1 MAIHYFCGQKIK
13 KMKKSVILTTV
24 AFLFTLF
31 FTACDSS
38 NSSENETIQE
48 ENLTDETAT
57 EAETKEENILDN
69 MPEIKE
75 NEGLFAHINTSKGLI
90 KIKLEAQKTPLTVA
104 NFVGLAEGTI
114 PNSAKPAGTPYYNG
128 LKFHRV
134 IENFMIQGGDPQGT
148 GMGGPGYNFRDEFH
162 PALRHDGPGVLSMAN
177 AGPGTNGSQFFITH
191 LPTPH
196 LDGRHS
202 VFGKVTE
209 GQDVVN
215 AIVQGDEIKTVEIIR
230 VGEFAEKFDA
240 LAIFNQMK

>member
-1 MAIHYFCGQKIK
+1 
-13 KMKKSVILTTV
+13 MKKLEIFTVVALLLTSLI
-24 AFLFTLF
+24 AING
-31 FTACDSS
+31 CS
-38 NSSENETIQE
+38 NTSKNETIQE
-48 ENLTDETAT
+48 ENLIEETAE
-57 EAETKEENILDN
+57 EAQPKEENIIDT

-104 NFVGLAEGTI
+104 NFVGLAEGVI
-114 PNSAKPAGTPYYNG
+114 PNSAKPAGTPYYDG

-134 IENFMIQGGDPQGT
+134 IENFMIQGGDPEGT
-148 GMGGPGYNFRDEFH
+148 GAGGPGYNFRDEFH
-162 PALRHDGPGVLSMAN
+162 PSLSHDGPGVLSMAN

-191 LPTPH
+191 VETSY

-209 GQDVVN
+209 GQDVVD
-215 AIVQGDEIKTVEIIR
+215 AIVQGDEIKTIEIVR